1 MQAIALAKD
10 GDWIGITNN
19 NGFTGFFHRR
29 LINTNDARDY
39 IINDLRAYL
48 HLDVINAEI
57 IYNELREAIYEST
70 GT

>member
-1 MQAIALAKD
+1 MQALDLARE
-10 GDWIGITNN
+10 GEWIGITNN
-19 NGFTGFFHRR
+19 QGFTGFFHRR
-29 LINTNDARDY
+29 LINTDGAREY